1 MNEYIEKKIR
11 YMTRTACHIKF
22 FLTINKYVKTMI
34 AFLKGAKKIL
44 KLGSLIQIDSISLI
58 NLII

>member
-1 MNEYIEKKIR
+1 
-11 YMTRTACHIKF
+11 
-22 FLTINKYVKTMI
+22 MI

-44 KLGSLIQIDSISLI
+44 KLGLLIQIDSISLI

>member
-1 MNEYIEKKIR
+1 
-11 YMTRTACHIKF
+11 
-22 FLTINKYVKTMI
+22 MI

-58 NLII
+58 NLIIWL